1 MQSKYILAMAAIILI
16 TGAILIGNENRVTT
30 VAAGENVRIVNNQQ
44 IIELKAKGGF
54 SPTTSVA
61 KAGIPSIL
69 QISTNGTYD
78 CSSAVSIPSL
88 GYRKNL
94 PATGVENIEIPAQKA
109 GTSINGTCS
118 MGMYSFSIAFE

>member
-16 TGAILIGNENRVTT
+16 TGAILIRNENRITT

-44 IIELKAKGGF
+44 IIALEAKGGF

-78 CSSAVSIPSL
+78 CSSAISIPSL

-94 PATGVENIEIPAQKA
+94 PATGVENIEIPAQEA
-109 GTSINGTCS
+109 GTTINGTCS
-118 MGMYSFSIAFE
+118 MGMYSFSISFE

>member
-16 TGAILIGNENRVTT
+16 TGAILIRNENQATIVT
-30 VAAGENVRIVNNQQ
+30 AGENVRIANDQQ
-44 IIELKAKGGF
+44 IIALEAKGGF
-54 SPTTSVA
+54 SPTASVA
-61 KAGIPSIL
+61 KAGIPSVL

-94 PATGVENIEIPAQKA
+94 PATGVANVEIPAQEA
-109 GTSINGTCS
+109 GTTINGTCS
-118 MGMYSFSIAFE
+118 MGMYSFSISFE